1 MAEVRAQEIL
11 VQGRPCRYWA
21 GGPADAPPLVLLHG
35 GLGDAALH
43 WHHNFADLSRDFRLL
58 APDLPGF
65 GRTAPLPRPSYEGYA
80 AWVQAFCDAVGAGSS
95 ATAVGNS
102 MGAAV
107 ARVFAATY
115 PQRVARLVL
124 VDGGRPVTAPA
135 PVRALAT
142 LPPAR
147 ALLAALIGRYA
158 TSDRVLRQ
166 CVANPARLTPALQAH
181 MRRGI
186 RAYVAIQARMLTRPP
201 LPPAALRVRSP
212 ALVVWGAQDGL
223 AGPVVGRSLA
233 EEVGAAAVAVI
244 NGAGHMPMFE
254 QPEEFGRVLRRFVE
268 AAVGRGQSSI

>member
-1 MAEVRAQEIL
+1 MAEVRAQAIG

-21 GGPADAPPLVLLHG
+21 GGPPDAPALLLLHG

-43 WHHNFADLSRDFRLL
+43 WHHNFADLSADFRIL

-80 AWVQAFCDAVGAGSS
+80 AWVQAFCDAAGAGPGVI
-95 ATAVGNS
+95 AVGNS

-115 PQRVARLVL
+115 PQRVARLAL
-124 VDGGRPVTAPA
+124 VDGGRPVAAPA
-135 PVRALAT
+135 PLRALAA

-147 ALLAALIGRYA
+147 ALLVALIRRYA
-158 TSDRVLRQ
+158 TSDKVLRQ
-166 CVANPARLTPALQAH
+166 CVANPALLTPSLQAQ

-186 RAYVAIQARMLTRPP
+186 RAYVAIQARMLPRPP
-201 LPPAALRVRSP
+201 LLPTALRVRGP

-223 AGPVVGRSLA
+223 AGPAVGRQVA
-233 EEVGAAAVAVI
+233 EEVGAAAVAI
-244 NGAGHMPMFE
+244 IDGAGHMPMFE
-254 QPEEFGRVLRRFVE
+254 QPEEFGRVLRRFIE
-268 AAVGRGQSSI
+268 SSVNSHQ

>member
-1 MAEVRAQEIL
+1 MAEVRASEIQ

-21 GGPADAPPLVLLHG
+21 GGPREAPPLLLLHG

-43 WHHNFADLSRDFRLL
+43 WHHNFADLSEDFRLL

-65 GRTAPLPRPSYEGYA
+65 GRTAPLPQPGYEGYA
-80 AWVQAFCDAVGAGSS
+80 AWIQAFGAAGG
-95 ATAVGNS
+95 ATSDLIVVGNS

-107 ARVFAATY
+107 ARVFAAMY
-115 PQRVARLVL
+115 PQRVAWLAL

-135 PVRALAT
+135 PVRALAA

-147 ALLAALIGRYA
+147 ALLTALIRLYA

-166 CVANPARLTPALQAH
+166 CVADPARLTPTLRAQ

-186 RAYVAIQARMLTRPP
+186 RAYVAIQGRMLPQPPPP
-201 LPPAALRVRSP
+201 LATLRVRCP
-212 ALVVWGAQDGL
+212 TLVIWGAQDGL
-223 AGPVVGRSLA
+223 AGPGVGRTLA

-244 NGAGHMPMFE
+244 DGAGHMPMFE
-254 QPEEFGRVLRRFVE
+254 QPAEFGRVLRRFVDS
-268 AAVGRGQSSI
+268 AAQRGP